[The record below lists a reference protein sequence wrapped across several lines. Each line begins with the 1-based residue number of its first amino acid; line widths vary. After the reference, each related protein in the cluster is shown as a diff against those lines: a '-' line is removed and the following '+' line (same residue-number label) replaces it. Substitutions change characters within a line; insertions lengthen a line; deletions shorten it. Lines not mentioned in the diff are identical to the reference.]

1 MGALRILVNLCL
13 TAILGLF
20 LVVPGSFAS
29 LPVKELLSSQA
40 LSQAPEREA
49 VQSAIK
55 KGKPLDFLVRHR
67 ADLGRKGLAEVN
79 SPEDLVPGK
88 PLKVFLPDEALVQA
102 LSGNKSLIPVIE
114 RCHYYWE
121 VPVSTKAGV
130 PVASFRV
137 EKFQGEWQ
145 VVEIGGSFR
154 EKDLKFLADPG
165 QIETL
170 LLNHGIRQADAYA
183 HFTLPPLHTD
193 FLVIASDGK
202 EYLIPLIHGGVPEA
216 WGLKSGELYPREK
229 VAATV
234 GPVLKEMQAQP
245 GKETGAPSKITFT
258 SQPIWPFLVGGAFLA
273 ALGVFVFFARRAH
286 VK

>member
-1 MGALRILVNLCL
+1 MQVLGTLVNFCL
-13 TAILGLF
+13 MAILGLF

-29 LPVKELLSSQA
+29 LPVKELLSSQS
-40 LSQAPEREA
+40 LSQAPEMEA

-79 SPEDLVPGK
+79 SPEDLVPGE
-88 PLKVFLPDEALVQA
+88 PFKVFLPDEALVQA

-114 RCHYYWE
+114 RCRYYWE

-130 PVASFRV
+130 PVASFRL
-137 EKFQGEWQ
+137 EKFQEEWQ

-154 EKDLKFLADPG
+154 EKELKFLADPG

-170 LLNHGIRQADAYA
+170 LLKHGIRQADAYA

-193 FLVIASDGK
+193 FLVIDSNGK
-202 EYLIPLIHGGVPEA
+202 EYLIPLIHGGIPEA

-234 GPVLKEMQAQP
+234 GPILKEMRAQP

-273 ALGVFVFFARRAH
+273 AAGAFVFFARRAH